1 MSIAAY
7 FDDLP
12 DDRKAPMQ
20 GLWKAIENNIPEGFA
35 AQFYYGM
42 PSFVIPHSVYP
53 AGYHCDPKLPLGFI
67 YIGSQKNFIVMHHL
81 GLYAN
86 KELLDWFTAEYP
98 KHSKYKLDM
107 GKGCVR
113 FKKPDQIPLDL
124 IGQLAA
130 RVTPKQ
136 YIEVYERAI
145 KR

>member
-1 MSIAAY
+1 MSITAY
-7 FDDLP
+7 FNNLP

-20 GLWKAIENNIPEGFA
+20 ALWEAIEDNIPEGFA
-35 AQFYYGM
+35 EQFYYGM
-42 PSFVIPHSVYP
+42 PGFVIPHSVYP
-53 AGYHCDPKLPLGFI
+53 AGYHGDPKLPLGFI

-98 KHSKYKLDM
+98 KHSKFKLDM

-113 FKKPDQIPLDL
+113 FKKPDQIPLAL

-136 YIEVYERAI
+136 YIEIYERVI

>member
-7 FDDLP
+7 FNDLP

-20 GLWKAIENNIPEGFA
+20 ALWKAISDNIPEGFA
-35 AQFYYGM
+35 AQFCYGM
-42 PSFVIPHSVYP
+42 PGFVIPHSVYP

-86 KELLDWFTAEYP
+86 KGLLDWFTAEYP

-124 IGQLAA
+124 IAQLAA
-130 RVTPKQ
+130 RVTPQQ
-136 YIEVYERAI
+136 YIATYERAI
-145 KR
+145 QR

>member
-1 MSIAAY
+1 MSITAY
-7 FDDLP
+7 FDNLQE
-12 DDRKAPMQ
+12 DRKAPMQ
-20 GLWKAIENNIPEGFA
+20 ALWKTIEDNIPEGFT

-42 PSFVIPHSVYP
+42 PGFVIPHSVYP

-86 KELLDWFTAEYP
+86 KALLDWFTDEYP

>member
-7 FDDLP
+7 FNNLP
-12 DDRKAPMQ
+12 DERKAPMHA
-20 GLWKAIENNIPEGFA
+20 LWKAIADNIPEGFIEL
-35 AQFYYGM
+35 FYYGM
-42 PSFVIPHSVYP
+42 PGFVIPHSVYP

-113 FKKPDQIPLDL
+113 FKKPDEIPLKL
-124 IGQLAA
+124 IAQLAA
-130 RVTPKQ
+130 RVTAEQ
-136 YIEVYERAI
+136 YIATYESAF